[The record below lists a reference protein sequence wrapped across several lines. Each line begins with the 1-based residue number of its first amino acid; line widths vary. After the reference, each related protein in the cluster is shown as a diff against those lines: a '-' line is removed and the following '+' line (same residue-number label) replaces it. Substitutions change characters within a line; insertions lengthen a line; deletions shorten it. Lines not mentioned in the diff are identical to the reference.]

1 MTVQEQTTR
10 TAQELGQSS
19 GAGLAAIPEEK
30 LDMKSQR
37 FYYAKQWELIWW
49 RFRRHRL
56 AMVSLVLLIILY
68 LIAIMPGFASP
79 YLPQTR
85 FEGRQQS
92 PPTRVHI
99 LDENGGF
106 HLPFVYALSRE
117 LDQATFKYI
126 YTEDTSQRFPIKLF
140 VKGETYKFWGL
151 FETDRHLF
159 GTGADGPP
167 LLLFGAD
174 ELGRD
179 ILSRTFYGSRISL
192 SIGFVGVLL
201 SFFIGVT
208 LGGISGYFG
217 GIADEII
224 QRIIDFLLSIPA
236 LPFWMAL
243 AAALP
248 RDWSVTKTYFAITV
262 ILSIIGWSGL
272 ARVVRG
278 KLLALREED
287 YALAAQAAGAG
298 QPRIIF
304 RHLLPGFTSHL
315 IVSLTLAIPG
325 SILGETTL
333 SFLGLGMQPPAVSWG
348 VLLGDAQDMVVVA
361 QQPWRMIP
369 GLFVVVA
376 VLLFNFVGDG
386 LRDAADPYAM

>member
-1 MTVQEQTTR
+1 MAVQDV
-10 TAQELGQSS
+10 LSKPP
-19 GAGLAAIPEEK
+19 AGLPPIGDPSAVAEDQ
-30 LDMKSQR
+30 LDVKSER
-37 FYYAKQWELIWW
+37 YYYAKQWQLIWW

-56 AMVSLVLLIILY
+56 AMISLVLLSILY
-68 LIAIMPGFASP
+68 LIAIFPEFASP
-79 YLPQTR
+79 YDAQTR
-85 FEGRQQS
+85 FEKFQQS
-92 PPTRVHI
+92 PPTQIHFF
-99 LDENGGF
+99 DENGNF
-106 HLPFVYALSRE
+106 QRPFIYPLKRE
-117 LDQATFKYI
+117 LDQKTFKYI
-126 YTEDTSQRFPIKLF
+126 YTADTSQAFPILFFVEGDPYKL
-140 VKGETYKFWGL
+140 WGQW
-151 FETDRHLF
+151 EGNTHLF
-159 GTGADGPP
+159 GTGVDGPP
-167 LLLFGAD
+167 LVLFGTD

-179 ILSRTFYGSRISL
+179 ILSRTFYGARISL

-201 SFFIGVT
+201 SFVIGVL

-217 GIADEII
+217 GIIDEII

-243 AAALP
+243 AASLP

-287 YALAAQAAGAG
+287 YSLAAQAAGAS

-325 SILGETTL
+325 SILGETSL

-348 VLLGDAQDMVVVA
+348 VLLRDAQDMVVVA
-361 QQPWRMIP
+361 QQPWRLIP
-369 GLFVVVA
+369 GLFVIVA
-376 VLLFNFVGDG
+376 VLLFNFIGDG
-386 LRDAADPYAM
+386 LRDAADPYSN

>member
-1 MTVQEQTTR
+1 MAVQDV
-10 TAQELGQSS
+10 LSKPP
-19 GAGLAAIPEEK
+19 AGLPPIGDPSAVAEDQ
-30 LDMKSQR
+30 LDVKSER
-37 FYYAKQWELIWW
+37 YYYAKQWQLIWW
-49 RFRRHRL
+49 RFRLHRL
-56 AMVSLVLLIILY
+56 AMISLVLLGILY
-68 LIAIMPGFASP
+68 LIAIFPEFAAP
-79 YLPQTR
+79 YDAQTR
-85 FEGRQQS
+85 FEKFQQS
-92 PPTRVHI
+92 PPTQIHFF
-99 LDENGGF
+99 DENGNF
-106 HLPFVYALSRE
+106 QRPFIYPLKRE
-117 LDQATFKYI
+117 LDQKTFKYI
-126 YTEDTSQRFPIKLF
+126 YTADTSQAFPIRFFVEGDPYKL
-140 VKGETYKFWGL
+140 WGQW
-151 FETDRHLF
+151 EGKTHLF
-159 GTGADGPP
+159 GTGVDGPP
-167 LLLFGAD
+167 LVLFGTD

-179 ILSRTFYGSRISL
+179 ILSRTFYGARISL

-201 SFFIGVT
+201 SFIIGVL

-217 GIADEII
+217 GIIDEII

-243 AAALP
+243 AASLP

-287 YALAAQAAGAG
+287 YSLAAQAAGAS

-325 SILGETTL
+325 SILGETSL

-348 VLLGDAQDMVVVA
+348 VLLRDAQDMVVVA
-361 QQPWRMIP
+361 QQPWRLIP
-369 GLFVVVA
+369 GLFVIVA

-386 LRDAADPYAM
+386 LRDAADPYSS

>member
-1 MTVQEQTTR
+1 MTVQEQSI
-10 TAQELGQSS
+10 SS
-19 GAGLAAIPEEK
+19 PLFEER
-30 LDMKSQR
+30 LDDKTER
-37 FYYAKQWELIWW
+37 YYYAKQWQLIWW

-56 AMVSLVLLIILY
+56 AMISLVLLIILY
-68 LIAIMPGFASP
+68 LIAIMPGFAAPYSP
-79 YLPQTR
+79 LQR

-92 PPTRVHI
+92 PPTKVHI
-99 LDENGGF
+99 FDENGGL
-106 HLPFVYALSRE
+106 HLPFIYPLSRV
-117 LDQATFKYI
+117 LDQKTFKYT
-126 YTEDTSQRFPIKLF
+126 YTDDTTQPSPIRLF
-140 VKGETYKFWGL
+140 VKGEPYKFWGL
-151 FETDRHLF
+151 WETDRHLF
-159 GTGADGPP
+159 GVGPEGPP
-167 LLLFGAD
+167 MLLFGAD

-179 ILSRTFYGSRISL
+179 VLSRTFFGSRISL
-192 SIGFVGVLL
+192 SIGFVGVML

-248 RDWSVTKTYFAITV
+248 REWSVTKTYFAITV

-287 YALAAQAAGAG
+287 YSLAAQAAGAS

-369 GLFVVVA
+369 GLFVIVA
-376 VLLFNFVGDG
+376 VLLFNFIGDG
-386 LRDAADPYAM
+386 LRDAADPYAD

>member
-1 MTVQEQTTR
+1 MTVQEQ
-10 TAQELGQSS
+10 SIS
-19 GAGLAAIPEEK
+19 GPLFEEK
-30 LDMKSQR
+30 LDSKTER
-37 FYYAKQWELIWW
+37 FYYAKQWQLIWW

-56 AMVSLVLLIILY
+56 AMLSLVLLIILY
-68 LIAIMPGFASP
+68 LIAIMPGFAAP
-79 YLPQTR
+79 YLPTTR

-92 PPTRVHI
+92 PPTKVHI
-99 LDENGGF
+99 FDENGNLRF
-106 HLPFVYALSRE
+106 PFIYALSRE
-117 LDQATFKYI
+117 LDQKTFKYI
-126 YTEDTSQRFPIKLF
+126 YTEDTSQPYPIRLF
-140 VKGETYKFWGL
+140 VKGEPYKFWGL
-151 FETDRHLF
+151 WETDRHLF
-159 GTGADGPP
+159 GIGPDAP
-167 LLLFGAD
+167 PMLLFGAD

-287 YALAAQAAGAG
+287 YSLAAQAAGAS

-369 GLFVVVA
+369 GIFVIVA
-376 VLLFNFVGDG
+376 VLLFNFIGDG
-386 LRDAADPYAM
+386 LRDAADPYAD